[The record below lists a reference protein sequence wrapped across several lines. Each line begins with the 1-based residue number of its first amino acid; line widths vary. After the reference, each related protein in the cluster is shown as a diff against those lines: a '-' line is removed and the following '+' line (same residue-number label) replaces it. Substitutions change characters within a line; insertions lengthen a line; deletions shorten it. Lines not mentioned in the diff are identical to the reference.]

1 MDSKSKWILAFARM
15 TAAAAAFSALAASAA
30 YPERPIRVIVPYA
43 PGGGTDITTRTVAIR
58 LSESLKSP
66 VVVDNRPGAAGN
78 IGKETAARST
88 PDGYTLLTA
97 GLSFAVNPS
106 LFSKLG
112 YDPVRDFDPVS
123 LIATAPLIV
132 VVHPSVPA
140 ASIKELLSLARAK
153 PGTLNYASGGMGTG
167 NHVAGELFK
176 YMTKVDIVH
185 VPYQGGGPA
194 LSDVVAG
201 HVQILFNTTT
211 STTPFVKSGK
221 LRALAITGAQRS
233 PSMRDLP
240 TVAESGVPG
249 FDVSVWFGFVAPRG
263 TPRAIVDTLNREVV
277 KITQRPDAREQFAAQ
292 GADPVGSTPGEFGQ
306 HIRTEVAKWAKVAKA
321 AGLRAD

>member
-1 MDSKSKWILAFARM
+1 MRSLVAFSVAALFAAP
-15 TAAAAAFSALAASAA
+15 AAALAQA

-43 PGGGTDITTRTVAIR
+43 PGGGTDITTRTVAVR
-58 LSESLKSP
+58 LAESLKSP

-78 IGKETAARST
+78 IGKETAARAT

-112 YDPVRDFDPVS
+112 YHPVKDFEPIS

-140 ASIKELLSLARAK
+140 TSIKELVALARAK
-153 PGTLNYASGGMGTG
+153 PGSLNYASGGIGTG

-185 VPYQGGGPA
+185 VPYKGGGPA
-194 LSDVVAG
+194 LADVVAG

-211 STTPFVKSGK
+211 STVPFTKSGK

-233 PSMRDLP
+233 PGMRDLP

-249 FDVSVWFGFVAPRG
+249 FDVAVWFGLVAPAR
-263 TPRAIVDTLNREVV
+263 TPRAVIDTLNVAIVR
-277 KITQRPDAREQFAAQ
+277 ITRMPEAREQFAAQ
-292 GADPVGSTPGEFGQ
+292 GADPVGSTPAQFAQ
-306 HIRTEVAKWAKVAKA
+306 HIRTEVEKWAKVAKA
-321 AGLRAD
+321 AGLKAD